1 MPAMRFKSS
10 VASQGLMTGAH
21 PSAPVGPSRDGD
33 VIVYEVTD
41 IPDGVQ
47 MAEVLLRFGRV
58 VLASGVYRARYDQLT
73 PGAYLTA

>member
-1 MPAMRFKSS
+1 MQSMRFKTSIS
-10 VASQGLMTGAH
+10 SQGCMTGAH
-21 PSAPVGPSRDGD
+21 PAAPVGPSRSGD

-47 MAEVLLRFGRV
+47 MAEVLLRFSRV
-58 VLASGVYRARYDQLT
+58 VLALGLYRARYDQLT

>member
-1 MPAMRFKSS
+1 MRSMRFKSS
-10 VASQGLMTGAH
+10 ISSQGLMTGAH
-21 PSAPVGPSRDGD
+21 PQAPLGPSRSGD

-47 MAEVLLRFGRV
+47 MAEVLLRFSRV
-58 VLASGVYRARYDQLT
+58 VLAIGVYRACYGDLT